1 MFVTK
6 RITALSRQMLQRA
19 SASLRRVPAVV
30 SGALALLMTAH
41 PAMAALP
48 GTVTPGNGVNGGDYI
63 ALLQQYW
70 KSGVAVL
77 VLMVGSYA
85 FVEVSGGAIA
95 KFREWREGKAEL
107 GDLKW
112 FFFIGVV
119 MLVAVVYL
127 LTTANGIL

>member
-1 MFVTK
+1 MRFIKHVSSLANRLAQSAAAK
-6 RITALSRQMLQRA
+6 ARRSQVITAGVV
-19 SASLRRVPAVV
+19 ASLWAA
-30 SGALALLMTAH
+30 STAH
-41 PAMAALP
+41 AALP
-48 GTVTPGNGVNGGDYI
+48 GIVSPPSVTSGDYI
-63 ALLQQYW
+63 ALLQAYW

-85 FVEVSGGAIA
+85 FVEVGGGAVA

-107 GDLKW
+107 TDLKW

>member
-1 MFVTK
+1 MSAIK
-6 RITALSRQMLQRA
+6 RLTALPRQTMSFA
-19 SASLRRVPAVV
+19 SASVRRALTVV
-30 SGALALLMTAH
+30 SGALALLITSH

-48 GTVTPGNGVNGGDYI
+48 GTVTPGAGVNGGDYI

>member
-1 MFVTK
+1 MSF
-6 RITALSRQMLQRA
+6 ITQAAQATQRQAQRLAAHARKLPNIIAGTLAMLMA
-19 SASLRRVPAVV
+19 A
-30 SGALALLMTAH
+30 G

-48 GTVTPGNGVNGGDYI
+48 GTVAPGQGVNGGDYI

-70 KSGVAVL
+70 KQGVAVL
-77 VLMVGSYA
+77 VLMMGTYA
-85 FVEVSGGAIA
+85 FVEVAGGAVG

-107 GDLKW
+107 TDLKW